1 MSLLVI
7 SEIFGLFINKLTVD
21 DKYSLCN
28 TEKLTHSI
36 QMQFSKKERT
46 FVTFLQH
53 CCSLHQR
60 TFNKNDE
67 SHSLYI

>member
-1 MSLLVI
+1 MPLLVI

-36 QMQFSKKERT
+36 QMQFSKKEKA

-53 CCSLHQR
+53 FCSLHQIL
-60 TFNKNDE
+60 N
-67 SHSLYI
+67 I